1 VKLSDENNGI
11 GGIRN
16 KQPIMFIKRGWIR
29 GIKVDWSLVF
39 TVFRKS
45 EGTKLKL
52 LVNHPPPQTAA
63 SATTG
68 DLNPP
73 ISSFNSRPS
82 RIIPGDAGL
91 LNIHIERCGRL
102 N

>member
-1 VKLSDENNGI
+1 MES
-11 GGIRN
+11 GGLET

-82 RIIPGDAGL
+82 RIIPGGFTIGAGL